1 MALYEFD
8 GKRPQVPADSFV
20 HPDAVLIGD
29 VKIGHEC
36 LIAPGVSIR
45 ADFGPVTIG
54 DRSNVQDNAVI
65 HVYPGSQ
72 VIIEYDVTIAHG
84 VIMHDVH
91 IKSRCVIGIGAIVLF
106 NVVCEEDVF
115 VSVGSIVP
123 KDMHIPAGKIVAG
136 NPAEVTH
143 NVTDKQK
150 IMAKDGIDVYRDL
163 CGKYIAT
170 MKRID
175 SIICSYTEK

>member
-20 HPDAVLIGD
+20 HPNAVLIGD

-36 LIAPGVSIR
+36 MIAPGVSIR

-65 HVYPGSQ
+65 HVYPDAR
-72 VIIEYDVTIAHG
+72 VIIGEDVTIAHG
-84 VIMHDVH
+84 VILHDAH

-123 KDMHIPAGKIVAG
+123 KGMHIPSGKIVAG

-150 IMAKDGIDVYRDL
+150 IMAKAGIDVYREL
-163 CGKYIAT
+163 CRKYIAT
-170 MKRID
+170 MKKVD
-175 SIICSYTEK
+175 